1 MRKILTAILFAGL
14 TLSLGACGCSPGHIG
29 PYGGV
34 HPGRCWVG

>member
-1 MRKILTAILFAGL
+1 MRKLITAAVLLGL
-14 TLSLGACGCSPGHIG
+14 TLSMGACACRPGGIG

>member
-1 MRKILTAILFAGL
+1 MQRIVTLAMLAGL
-14 TLSLGACGCSPGHIG
+14 VLSTAACGCSPGHVG